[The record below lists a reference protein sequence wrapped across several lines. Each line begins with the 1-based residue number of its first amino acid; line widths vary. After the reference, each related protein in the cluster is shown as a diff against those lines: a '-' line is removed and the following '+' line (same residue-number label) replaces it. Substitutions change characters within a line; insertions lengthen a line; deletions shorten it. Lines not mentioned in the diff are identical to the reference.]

1 MPNANRPSG
10 LSPVEYLNGS
20 PWNGQGKVYS
30 ILAAVTN
37 ALYVG
42 DPVGLVAGGA
52 DANGIQAVDLC
63 AAGATAVG
71 AIMAIGTVSTGPYI
85 NPNDLTKVFRPSG
98 AQAVNYYAL
107 VCDDPNVI
115 FEIQEVG
122 TGTQLVAADV
132 NLNANWVNGTPAT
145 GVNLSATQI
154 DNTTEAVTATLNMK
168 LLGLVR
174 RADNTFGQY
183 AKWRVLINNHAYR
196 AGVAG
201 I

>member
-1 MPNANRPSG
+1 MPNANKPSG

-20 PWNGQGKVYS
+20 PWNGQGNPYV

-37 ALYVG
+37 ALFVG
-42 DPVGLVAGGA
+42 DPVALVAGGG
-52 DANGIQAVDLC
+52 DATGLAAVDLC

-71 AIMAIGTVSTGPYI
+71 VIMAIGTIPNGPYI
-85 NPNDLTKVFRPSG
+85 NPNDLTKVSRPSG

-107 VCDDPNVI
+107 VCDDPNVV

-122 TGTQLVAADV
+122 TGTPLAAADI
-132 NLNANWVNGTPAT
+132 NLNANWVNASPAA
-145 GVNLSATQI
+145 GVAVSATML
-154 DNTTEAVTATLNMK
+154 DNTTEAVTSTLNTK
-168 LLGLVR
+168 ILGLVR
-174 RADNTFGQY
+174 RADNAFGAF

-196 AGVAG
+196 TGIAG